1 MSKLVSNLKKDEYV
15 IKKSTNKIKMVSK
28 KKITEFKSNPKD
40 FLKNLNTTELIDFIQ
55 ELNYAYYIDGISLVN
70 DELYDFTKEELRKR
84 DPNHPLLK
92 EVGVS
97 KTGKTK
103 LPSYMGSMDKIKNNE
118 KELNNWI
125 KKYNNENGYV
135 LSDKL
140 DGISGLLQHI
150 DGETKLYTRGDGYY
164 GQNITHLI
172 KFINNIPDLTD
183 SKEEITVRG
192 ELIIT
197 KGNFKKIKTEDN
209 TIKNVRNA
217 VAGIF
222 NSKKPNLKIA
232 KYIDFVA
239 YECIKPDKLEPKKQ
253 IKKLKKLGFKS
264 AYAVSTNNINNKL
277 LSNTLVDRR
286 DNSEYDIDGI
296 IVAHNKYHKRI
307 DGENPKYAFAFKS
320 IITSKR
326 AEVLVLKVEWNLT
339 KDDYLQPIVHF
350 EPVEIDGVTIEKAT
364 GFNAKFIKDNK
375 IAPGSIIV
383 IIRSGDV
390 IPKIEEIIKESEE
403 PSMPTEYK
411 WKWNETN
418 VEILLDDTQLDD
430 KIVNEKNFKELENFV
445 LKIKFDK
452 IGPGIVKKLFD
463 SGINTI
469 DKFLGVSKEELLK
482 VPSIKE
488 KTADNILKSIK
499 NSMENLDC
507 ITLMSASNKL
517 GRGFASKKIKLIVN
531 EYPDIVNKN
540 MKPTV
545 EDLIKIKGI
554 EKKTAEKFVNNFDNY
569 LEFIKINK
577 IKCTYK
583 KVKQNS
589 NEKIKFKKIVFT
601 GFRSKEL
608 EEYIENNEGK
618 LQDSISKNTDL
629 LVIKDKDTSGSK
641 VNKAKELN
649 IKIITKK
656 DFETEYNIE

>member
-1 MSKLVSNLKKDEYV
+1 MSKLVNNLNKDEYV

-28 KKITEFKSNPKD
+28 KKITEFKSNPKE
-40 FLKNLNTTELIDFIQ
+40 FLENLNTSELIDFLQ
-55 ELNYAYYIDGISLVN
+55 ELNYSYYIDGISLVN

-84 DPNHPLLK
+84 DSKHPLLK

-103 LPSYMGSMDKIKNNE
+103 LPYYMGSMDKIKNNE

-197 KGNFKKIKTEDN
+197 KRNFNKIKTEDN

-296 IVAHNKYHKRI
+296 IVSHNKYHKRI

-488 KTADNILKSIK
+488 KTAENILKSIK

-517 GRGFASKKIKLIVN
+517 GRGFASKKLKLIIN

-608 EEYIENNEGK
+608 EEYIENNEGN

-629 LVIKDKDTSGSK
+629 LVVKDKDTSGSK